1 MNLII
6 KPQFKRD
13 RDKVSN
19 IELLKELAYKLEQIE
34 NTPSLHNITGL
45 KVLTGYATHYRIYV
59 KSERQSYRIGA
70 IIRGNSVWLIR
81 FLSRK
86 RIYQQFP

>member
-19 IELLKELAYKLEQIE
+19 TELLKELAYKLEQIE
-34 NTPSLHNITGL
+34 SASSLHKITGL
-45 KVLTGYATHYRIYV
+45 KALTGYTTHY
-59 KSERQSYRIGA
+59 
-70 IIRGNSVWLIR
+70 L
-81 FLSRK
+81 
-86 RIYQQFP
+86 